1 MRRNIPTVF
10 AIVSLLALILISA
23 CIAQQ
28 PANQS
33 SQQNQ
38 GLDQV
43 TSKGEPSRIGFEEVK
58 KDLGEYQ
65 SGSMNETSNEKKV
78 YFMLSR
84 DLDELGNA
92 TSWIF
97 GVSGINGQE
106 FLVKDRAGWTTIEK
120 VTLPTEQIFLD
131 TIITPENLFI
141 QNRAAIFS
149 NPSTGVPERRDLEL
163 QRGVYTLTIVSGNS
177 TKSLTFNATT
187 GALIT

>member
-10 AIVSLLALILISA
+10 AIVTLLALILISA

-28 PANQS
+28 PTTQF

-38 GLDQV
+38 GLDQI
-43 TSKGEPSRIGFEEVK
+43 TTIGESSRIGFEEAK
-58 KDLGEYQ
+58 QNLRDYQ
-65 SGSMNETSNEKKV
+65 SGSMNETGNEKKV

-106 FLVKDRAGWTTIEK
+106 FLVRDRAGWTTIEK
-120 VTLPTEQIFLD
+120 VTLPSEQIFLD
-131 TIITPENLFI
+131 TIVTPENLLK
-141 QNRAAIFS
+141 QHKAAIFS
-149 NPSTGVPERRDLEL
+149 NPSPGVPERRDLEL
-163 QRGVYTLTIVSGNS
+163 QRGVYTLTIVSGSS

>member
-10 AIVSLLALILISA
+10 AIVTLIALILISA
-23 CIAQQ
+23 CMAQQ

-58 KDLGEYQ
+58 KDLGEHQ

-84 DLDELGNA
+84 DLDEQGNA

-120 VTLPTEQIFLD
+120 VTLPSEQIFLD
-131 TIITPENLFI
+131 TIVTPENLFI
-141 QNRAAIFS
+141 QNRAVIFK
-149 NPSTGVPERRDLEL
+149 NPSPAVPERRDLEL